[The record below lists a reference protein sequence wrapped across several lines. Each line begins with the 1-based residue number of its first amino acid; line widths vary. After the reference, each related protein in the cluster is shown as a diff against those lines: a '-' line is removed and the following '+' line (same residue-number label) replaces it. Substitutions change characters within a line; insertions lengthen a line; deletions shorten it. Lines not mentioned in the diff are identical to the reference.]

1 MTIKIPE
8 PRSIPKGRGVNSTGG
23 RQGTTIRSR
32 ALKREKKL
40 IQDAAKK
47 LDVTESEF
55 IRWVS
60 IHAAEAVLN
69 GEA

>member
-1 MTIKIPE
+1 MKITIPE
-8 PRSIPKGRGVNSTGG
+8 PRPIPKGRGVNSTGG
-23 RQGTTIRSR
+23 KQGTIIRSR

-40 IQDAAKK
+40 IQDAADK

-60 IHAAEAVLN
+60 IHAAEEVMN
-69 GEA
+69 GKG